1 MKFLLLNQT
10 FYPDVAATAQYLA
23 DLARA
28 LAAAGHEVTV
38 ITGRRAY
45 DNPGK
50 QFPARETWE
59 TVDIRRVWTTG
70 FGKKAKWRRACDFLT
85 FMGSCA
91 LRLLFTRRPDV
102 VIALTS
108 PPLIS
113 FLGALFARMR
123 GSRFVYWVMD
133 LNPDEAIA
141 AGVLKEGSPAT
152 RVFQWMS
159 LFSFRN
165 AVRIIVLDRFM
176 QARVLSKGIDADK
189 LMVLAPWSHDDSVRF
204 DAKGREQFRA
214 THELSDKFVVMYSGN
229 HSPCHPLTTL
239 LEAARI
245 LEKGSTG
252 ASPVPFGAPPKAFP
266 LRLDRGE
273 GQGEVSNADSAL
285 PSGSAP
291 SSQLPAPCCSDITF
305 CFVGGG
311 SEFAKVQKFAAENKL
326 TNILCLPYQPLDLL
340 AGSLSAADLHVVV
353 MGDPFVGT
361 IHPCKV
367 YNILSVEAPLLY
379 VGPKESHIGDIISE
393 MNSLSAVRV
402 PHGDFGAAV
411 SAIRAIAE
419 RGARSDATQYRRISE
434 RFSQKRIVPEMLAIL
449 ESTVA
454 QNERK
459 PITGEPPVVVR
470 S

>member
-1 MKFLLLNQT
+1 VKFLLLNQT
-10 FYPDVAATAQYLA
+10 FYPDVASTAQHLA

-45 DNPGK
+45 DNSTK
-50 QFPARETWE
+50 SFPARETWG

-85 FMGSCA
+85 FMSSCA
-91 LRLLFTRRPDV
+91 LRLLFARRPDV

-123 GSRFVYWVMD
+123 GCRFVYWVMD

-141 AGVLKEGSPAT
+141 AGVLKEGSRAT

-165 AVRIIVLDRFM
+165 AAKSIVLDRFM
-176 QARVLSKGIDADK
+176 QARVVFKGIDADN
-189 LMVLAPWSHDDSVRF
+189 LVVMAPWSHDDSVRF
-204 DAKGREQFRA
+204 DANAREQFRI
-214 THELSDKFVVMYSGN
+214 THGLGNKFVVMYSGN

-239 LEAARI
+239 LEAARSLAI
-245 LEKGSTG
+245 D
-252 ASPVPFGAPPKAFP
+252 
-266 LRLDRGE
+266 DRY
-273 GQGEVSNADSAL
+273 V
-285 PSGSAP
+285 
-291 SSQLPAPCCSDITF
+291 F

-311 SEFAKVQKFAAENKL
+311 SEFAKVQQFAASHAL
-326 TNILCLPYQPLDLL
+326 RNILCLPYQPLDVL

-367 YNILSVEAPLLY
+367 YNILSVEAPWLY
-379 VGPKESHIGDIISE
+379 VGPKESHIGDIIGE
-393 MNSLSAVRV
+393 MNTPSAVRV
-402 PHGDFGAAV
+402 GHGDVNAAV
-411 SAIRAIAE
+411 SAIQAMAE
-419 RGARSDATQYRRISE
+419 RGTRGDAIRYHRISE

-454 QNERK
+454 QNEKK
-459 PITGEPPVVVR
+459 PVTREPPLAVR